1 MGLINLQTNLKSL
14 KFGKDRPGGGN
25 SGQPF
30 IQKPIPDNPSS
41 NIGLGTDALIRGGVL
56 APQRALE
63 DVKRLSR
70 YIFNPKSPSG
80 LLFTLKE
87 NLLSRTSVKTE
98 ASKGLAYGNGNVNA
112 GIYSPLSTLA
122 QAGVAGLGG
131 HLNQKGI
138 DPTGLIQSLSIN
150 KYEDVVKQNNINFDS
165 PIGII
170 TGNRLLNLWQGKQLL
185 QTNTEPI
192 LEYGGGPGSILGIGK
207 TRIKFASERTGINNP
222 QLKEFYIGGF
232 QSFTHNRSKVFT
244 KDSIDFNNYLGVS
257 KKLEFSNEVTGISED
272 GKVKKGFDTVE
283 TGINNDALKGFY
295 SGGFSSFTHNNSK
308 VLTKDTINFN
318 NYLGVSKKLEF
329 NNEVT
334 GISENGREKNTITIG
349 GENPNPLK
357 HSKILDVNENKEISK
372 SDSINPHSEED
383 KKFNT
388 YIVDINKKYKKSG
401 SYKNVNIEQRVNLGD
416 PGAVVKEKVLDK
428 VNGSRI
434 YKSTT
439 GKGKTLNSPLNDLVA
454 FRIGV
459 INPNTPTGNLEYIHF
474 RSYID
479 SFSDSY
485 SSNWK
490 SQTYM
495 GRGEKFYKYQDFD
508 RSISM
513 AFTVVA
519 QSQGEMNGMYQKLN
533 FLASSLAP
541 TYTPLGYMA
550 GNLVKMTVGN
560 YIYEQVGFISSIT
573 YDIPQDS
580 SWNLS
585 LTSDIGIDTTN
596 NPDEL
601 PFMIKVTGL
610 KFTPIH
616 KFRPEKVKT
625 DEDSNPNRFIT
636 TDIPFTPD
644 YNNIK

>member
-14 KFGKDRPGGGN
+14 KFGKDRPGGGD

-30 IQKPIPDNPSS
+30 IQKPIPDSPSS
-41 NIGLGTDALIRGGVL
+41 NIGLGTDALIRGGIL

-70 YIFNPKSPSG
+70 YLFNPKSPSG

-98 ASKGLAYGNGNVNA
+98 ASKGLAYGGGKEWTDEAVNA
-112 GIYSPLSTLA
+112 GIYTPLSTLA

-138 DPTGLIQSLSIN
+138 DPTGLIQPLSIN
-150 KYEDVVKQNNINFDS
+150 KYEDVIKGNNRFTENLKIINPPNPTMLNPLNPITGIKGGDGGFGNKNILLVS
-165 PIGII
+165 PIVEGI
-170 TGNRLLNLWQGKQLL
+170 TKNRLLSLWQTKQIPLYGNGL
-185 QTNTEPI
+185 PL
-192 LEYGGGPGSILGIGK
+192 LEYGGGPGSILGVGK
-207 TRIKFASERTGINNP
+207 TRINFASERTGINNKE
-222 QLKEFYIGGF
+222 LKEFYSGGF
-232 QSFTHNRSKVFT
+232 LSFTHDRSKVFT
-244 KDSIDFNNYLGVS
+244 KDSI
-257 KKLEFSNEVTGISED
+257 
-272 GKVKKGFDTVE
+272 
-283 TGINNDALKGFY
+283 
-295 SGGFSSFTHNNSK
+295 
-308 VLTKDTINFN
+308 NFN
-318 NYLGVSKKLEF
+318 NYLGISKKLGF
-329 NNEVT
+329 NTDVT
-334 GISENGREKNTITIG
+334 GISENGKEKEKGTITIG
-349 GENPNPLK
+349 GENPNALFNPNPINYPR
-357 HSKILDVNENKEISK
+357 ILDLELNKALFKEDSKNPHKNKELEF
-372 SDSINPHSEED
+372 D
-383 KKFNT
+383 T
-388 YIVDINKKYKKSG
+388 YIVAVNKRYNKPD
-401 SYKNVNIEQRVNLGD
+401 SYKNVNIERRVNLGN
-416 PGAVVKEKVLDK
+416 PGGVEGKFVGNASYNNTDVLDK
-428 VNGSRI
+428 INGSRI
-434 YKSTT
+434 YSSSA
-439 GKGKTLNSPLNDLVA
+439 GLGSELNSPLNDLVA

-459 INPNTPTGNLEYIHF
+459 INPNNPTGSLEYMNF

-550 GNLVKMTVGN
+550 GNLVKMTVGD
-560 YIYEQVGFISSIT
+560 YIYEQVGFISSLT

-580 SWNLS
+580 SWELS
-585 LTSDIGIDTTN
+585 LTPNIGIDTTN

-616 KFRPEKVKT
+616 NFRPEKSPT
-625 DEDSNPNRFIT
+625 NRFIT
-636 TDIPFTPD
+636 HKIPFTPN